1 MPNKS
6 VQAQS
11 LENNTAE
18 PLKSEGFEEIR
29 VLREGNTVI
38 CTIEKGLYRTPAED
52 FRHALLQLNSIYP
65 DSCQFR
71 IILLEQGQPLYQ
83 IIVEKTGRKDK
94 LPGET
99 NLDEPQFKGE
109 ISYYDEKTWHK
120 IKKEPVHRP
129 VHTGLT
135 LTIYPQITFRNIF
148 LDGPIYEKQ
157 FNLAPVIQYSGWQG
171 MMLTGQLIFPL
182 VNELNKADNY
192 IRPGFMT
199 FSQNFSLPGWNS
211 LRFTIGNFNKNSYGL
226 DLSWK
231 KRFQHSRWNI
241 GANVGLT
248 GRSYINDWYWNHSPL
263 NRFSW
268 SVKAGYYLPSLHI
281 QADIQAGQFLANDK
295 GVRADLYRHFGEVTI
310 GVYAGYAGGR
320 TNGGF
325 HFAIPLDPF
334 KRKHKSRFRILL
346 PASFDNEYNASNEFV
361 YGRYYETR
369 PDENRS
375 VQDLPPQ
382 FINSIFFNP

>member
-11 LENNTAE
+11 LENNAAE
-18 PLKSEGFEEIR
+18 LLKSEGFEEIR
-29 VLREGNTVI
+29 VLQEGNTVI
-38 CTIEKGLYRTPAED
+38 CTIERGLYRTPAED
-52 FRHALLQLNSIYP
+52 FRHALLQLNSRYP

-83 IIVEKTGRKDK
+83 ITAEKTGRKNK
-94 LPGET
+94 QPGET
-99 NLDEPQFKGE
+99 NLDEHQFEGE
-109 ISYYDEKTWHK
+109 ISYYDEKTYQK
-120 IKKEPVHRP
+120 VKKEPVHRP

-135 LTIYPQITFRNIF
+135 LTIYPQITIRNIHNDR
-148 LDGPIYEKQ
+148 LYEKQ
-157 FNLAPVIQYSGWQG
+157 FNLAPVLQYSGWKG
-171 MMLTGQLIFPL
+171 MLLTGQLIFPL
-182 VNELNKADNY
+182 FNELGYVDNF

-211 LRFTIGNFNKNSYGL
+211 LRFTVGNFNKNSYGL
-226 DLSWK
+226 DLRWK
-231 KRFQHSRWNI
+231 KRFQHSRWNL
-241 GANVGLT
+241 GANIGLT
-248 GRSYINDWYWNHSPL
+248 GSSYIYDRYWLHSPM

-268 SVKAGYYLPSLHI
+268 NVKAGYYLPSVQI
-281 QADIQAGQFLANDK
+281 QADIQAGQFLANDE

-310 GVYAGYAGGR
+310 GFYAGYAGDR
-320 TNGGF
+320 LNGGF
-325 HFAIPLDPF
+325 HFAFPLDPF
-334 KRKHKSRFRILL
+334 KRKHNSRFRMLL
-346 PASFDNEYNASNEFV
+346 PASFDNEYNASDEFV

-382 FINSIFFNP
+382 FINNIFFNP